1 MSDPVS
7 SMSAVQSA
15 IRPAAAGGPEAA
27 GAANGPGFLDT
38 LRNALDEVGQL
49 QADADTKVSGLI
61 RGNGEDVHTAMLAV
75 EKADLTFQLMMQV
88 RNKILAAYQEIS
100 QMQF

>member
-1 MSDPVS
+1 MSDPTS
-7 SMSAVQSA
+7 GLAA
-15 IRPAAAGGPEAA
+15 IREVIRPIAGTEPGAA
-27 GAANGPGFLDT
+27 GAASGAEFMDT
-38 LRNALDEVGQL
+38 LRNALNEVGKV
-49 QADADTKVSGLI
+49 QADADAKVAGLI
-61 RGNGEDVHTAMLAV
+61 HGNGEDVHTAMLAV

>member
-1 MSDPVS
+1 MSDP
-7 SMSAVQSA
+7 MSGMAAASA
-15 IRPAAAGGPEAA
+15 LIRPVTGAEPGGAA
-27 GAANGPGFLDT
+27 AANGAGFM
-38 LRNALDEVGQL
+38 NALRSALDQVGQI
-49 QADADTKVSGLI
+49 QADAETKVAGLI